1 MPGSGS
7 DLRES
12 TTPADCE
19 LSGSNQTNCLRFLKC
34 VFSPTGGRLPRPT
47 SCPKPARK
55 GTDMH
60 VLLIEH
66 DRANCGLVSAGDRE
80 RAR

>member
-1 MPGSGS
+1 
-7 DLRES
+7 
-12 TTPADCE
+12 
-19 LSGSNQTNCLRFLKC
+19 
-34 VFSPTGGRLPRPT
+34 LPRPT

-60 VLLIEH
+60 VLLIED

-80 RAR
+80 RSMSRTEILWVVALAAAFMAITGVLVVPR